1 MRLTT
6 LLASVALCGSLSACG
21 GGSFSFSAG
30 GVSGGIGSGS
40 SGGGGTGQGGAHAS
54 LIVFESLPP
63 ANANPKAYLQQ
74 LNAQGAKGL
83 RYVGDQAFGDGAQSV
98 FVQDGLA
105 PSYTY
110 ELQPGAATVGDF
122 LAQANAEGARGFRY
136 LGLFSVGGSAMA
148 LYRADAGTAAD
159 YSYIALPPAASP
171 AAFVAEANSQGS
183 SGYWYAGPLPLNG
196 AQDVFMRNSASPSTY
211 AYQYQTAATTADG
224 LAAQLNHQGSLGYR
238 YKGALVF
245 GGTSANLYIR
255 DPSQNA
261 AFAYATA
268 PVPASGAAFV
278 SQANGMGMAYIGPIS
293 LGAAAGGTFELYFSS
308 GSCSGFLCVTLDGPT
323 QN

>member
-6 LLASVALCGSLSACG
+6 LLASVALCGLLLACG

-40 SGGGGTGQGGAHAS
+40 SGGGGTGQGVPTRTIAFAA
-54 LIVFESLPP
+54 LPP
-63 ANANPKAYLQQ
+63 ANANANAFLQQ

-83 RYVGDQAFGDGAQSV
+83 RYVGDQAFGDGTQSV

-110 ELQPGAATVGDF
+110 ELQPGAATVSDF

-136 LGLFSVGGSAMA
+136 AGLFTVGGSAMA
-148 LYRADAGTAAD
+148 LYRADAGMAAR
-159 YSYIALPPAASP
+159 YAYIALAPAASP
-171 AAFVAEANSQGS
+171 AAFVAQANSQGS
-183 SGYWYAGPLPLNG
+183 SGYWYAGSLLLNG
-196 AQDVFMRNSASPSTY
+196 AQDVFMRNSASPSSY
-211 AYQYQTAATTADG
+211 AYQYQPAATMADG
-224 LAAQLNHQGSLGYR
+224 LAAQLNHEGGLGYR

-245 GGTSANLYIR
+245 GGTSANLYVR

-278 SQANGMGMAYIGPIS
+278 SQADGMGMAYIGSIS
-293 LGAAAGGTFELYFSS
+293 LGAAAGGTFELYFSA
-308 GSCSGFLCVTLDGPT
+308 GSCSGFLCVTLDGLT